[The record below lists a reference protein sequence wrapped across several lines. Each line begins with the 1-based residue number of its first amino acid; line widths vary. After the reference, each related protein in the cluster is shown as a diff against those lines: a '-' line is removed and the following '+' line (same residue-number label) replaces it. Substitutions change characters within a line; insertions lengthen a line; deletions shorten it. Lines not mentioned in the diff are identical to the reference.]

1 MVLLSEGEQS
11 LTCNNVFRRL
21 PLHPARRLSFI
32 FAIVGHGSDA
42 RLPRTSPGG
51 FLHFEN
57 WLYVATRTAHAS
69 ARCASWVR
77 RVCFGRRLRGWS
89 LAPACGAYAS
99 AVSHGELD

>member
-1 MVLLSEGEQS
+1 MVLLLEGEPS
-11 LTCNNVFRRL
+11 LTCNYVFRRY
-21 PLHPARRLSFI
+21 PLHPARRMSFI
-32 FAIVGHGSDA
+32 SAIVGHSSDA
-42 RLPRTSPGG
+42 RLSRTSPSG

-57 WLYVATRTAHAS
+57 WLYVATLTAHPS